1 MKKILLVICV
11 LAGTLAANAQSLRVT
26 NMAPL
31 VNGLP
36 TASLLESN
44 SIITNTSTQD
54 LAVKVTSQIL
64 QQAPGSFSNFCWGIN
79 CYPPTV
85 TTSPDAIALSPGQSN
100 NSFKADYLPLESVG
114 VTRVKYC
121 FFVVGNPTDSVCT
134 VVTFDTRPNSA
145 SSKLAKAEMKA
156 YPNPATDVVSI
167 SYPVAG
173 TSATIEVVNIIGK
186 VVFEAPLQEGTT
198 NTRLNVKELPNGQYF
213 VSVKEANKRVAT
225 TRLIVK

>member
-1 MKKILLVICV
+1 MNKILLVICL

-26 NMAPL
+26 NMAPF

-44 SIITNTSTQD
+44 SIITNTSNQD

-79 CYPPTV
+79 CYPPSV

-145 SSKLAKAEMKA
+145 SSRLAKAEMKA
-156 YPNPATDVVSI
+156 YPNPATDVVSL

-198 NTRLNVKELPNGQYF
+198 NTRLILKELPNGQYF